1 MEKKMKTL
9 LLVDDEAKNL
19 SALKRIFSDQAYE
32 LCFAANG
39 EEALNQVETHRPA
52 VVIMDIMMPGMD
64 GIEACSRIK
73 ERHTDIMVLLLS
85 AKSSLE
91 DRMKGYA
98 AKADDYLIKPYDP
111 DELIAKV
118 DILMRL
124 HTAQQAL
131 ESLNRDL
138 EATVKQRT
146 DELVARERQAL
157 TGKMVAG
164 IVHNLRGP
172 LMVAQGSTQMTT
184 LDFDD
189 LLSSPEPVDLENSS
203 LAARMKDNIA
213 NTYKAVNRASEL
225 VDTLLLQGGTNP
237 REKNRPIDL
246 NELIQEE
253 YRFLRSEIMLK
264 HDTAVTLD
272 LADDLPLISGKYTDF
287 SQVFYNLVKNACEAM
302 ADSATKQLFI
312 SSRYG
317 STGIQLSFSDT
328 GPGIGPEK
336 INRIFNPFFST
347 KFTDN
352 VDGSGSGLGLF
363 VSSRLMAGYQAFI
376 SVQDK
381 IPSGSEFSIQ
391 IPLSNLYKETEER

>member
-1 MEKKMKTL
+1 
-9 LLVDDEAKNL
+9 
-19 SALKRIFSDQAYE
+19 
-32 LCFAANG
+32 
-39 EEALNQVETHRPA
+39 
-52 VVIMDIMMPGMD
+52 
-64 GIEACSRIK
+64 
-73 ERHTDIMVLLLS
+73 
-85 AKSSLE
+85 
-91 DRMKGYA
+91 
-98 AKADDYLIKPYDP
+98 
-111 DELIAKV
+111 
-118 DILMRL
+118 
-124 HTAQQAL
+124 
-131 ESLNRDL
+131 
-138 EATVKQRT
+138 
-146 DELVARERQAL
+146 
-157 TGKMVAG
+157 
-164 IVHNLRGP
+164 
-172 LMVAQGSTQMTT
+172 
-184 LDFDD
+184 
-189 LLSSPEPVDLENSS
+189 
-203 LAARMKDNIA
+203 MKDNIA

>member
-39 EEALNQVETHRPA
+39 EEALNQAKKHNPS

-64 GIEACSRIK
+64 GIEACSKIK
-73 ERHTDIMVLLLS
+73 ERLTNTMVLLLS
-85 AKSSLE
+85 AKSELE

-98 AKADDYLIKPYDP
+98 VKADDYLSKPYDP

-118 DILMRL
+118 NILMRL
-124 HTAQQAL
+124 HTAQQEL
-131 ESLNRDL
+131 QSLNRDL

-146 DELVARERQAL
+146 DELIARERQAIV
-157 TGKMVAG
+157 GKMVTG

-172 LMVAQGSTQMTT
+172 LMVAVGSTQLNS

-189 LLSSPEPVDLENSS
+189 LLSSPGPVDLKNSS
-203 LAARMKDNIA
+203 IADRMKGNIA
-213 NTYKAVNRASEL
+213 ATHKAIEKASEL
-225 VDTLLLQGGTNP
+225 VDTLLLRGETNP
-237 REKNRPIDL
+237 REKSRPIDL
-246 NELIQEE
+246 NELIQNE

-264 HDTAVTLD
+264 HGIEVTLD

-302 ADSATKQLFI
+302 ADSKEKQLSI

-336 INRIFNPFFST
+336 INRIFDSFFST
-347 KFTDN
+347 KSSDN
-352 VDGSGSGLGLF
+352 ADGSGSGLGLF

-381 IPSGSEFSIQ
+381 TTPGSKFSIM
-391 IPLSNLYKETEER
+391 IPLSNLYKEAEEG